1 MFSKKI
7 FVLRKKA
14 SKFNLTHFLQPGLIL
29 TDEEFWQEQ
38 KRFVLRHL
46 REFGFGRK
54 TMSGLT
60 EDEAAALVE
69 TFDKRV
75 GKNGKTGVLIEM
87 SDAFN
92 VNVLNTL
99 WSMLAGI
106 RYNPEEKGLR
116 DLQGLL
122 TELFANIDMVG
133 ALFSQ
138 FPVLQYL
145 APEISG
151 YNKFMQ
157 IHKELWKF
165 LRVSLIFSNTFR
177 TMYIMKMGI
186 GIYYVME

>member
-1 MFSKKI
+1 M
-7 FVLRKKA
+7 
-14 SKFNLTHFLQPGLIL
+14 HFLQPGLIL

-106 RYNPEEKGLR
+106 RYNPEEKGLK

-165 LRVSLIFSNTFR
+165 LRVSLIFSNIT
-177 TMYIMKMGI
+177 YNIVKMGI
-186 GIYYVME
+186 TTLYVID

>member
-1 MFSKKI
+1 
-7 FVLRKKA
+7 
-14 SKFNLTHFLQPGLIL
+14 
-29 TDEEFWQEQ
+29 
-38 KRFVLRHL
+38 
-46 REFGFGRK
+46 
-54 TMSGLT
+54 MSGLT

-106 RYNPEEKGLR
+106 RYNPEEKGLK

-165 LRVSLIFSNTFR
+165 LRVSLIFSN
-177 TMYIMKMGI
+177 I
-186 GIYYVME
+186 

>member
-186 GIYYVME
+186 GICYVME

>member
-7 FVLRKKA
+7 FVLRLESFRQANSSLHLIKL
-14 SKFNLTHFLQPGLIL
+14 FNLTHFLQPGLIL

-106 RYNPEEKGLR
+106 RYNPEEKGLK

-165 LRVSLIFSNTFR
+165 LRVSLIFSNNQYNVFS
-177 TMYIMKMGI
+177 
-186 GIYYVME
+186 